1 MKFNLGPLVQ
11 KIQITNKCITFK
23 MARDEVPWPRSFF
36 LISVIFLYSDFSCTD
51 SHCYIKYANKFIS
64 EDARLKELEEGFL
77 NSSIILVG
85 GGGTQKNWGLVY
97 YPLPKT
103 CTLLWP
109 KYVVFLALFISW
121 PKVWYPI
128 YDHCGFTSRHFIF
141 ALTFWNYNIS
151 IKKDKKKI
159 ATEQLKMT
167 LAFNN

>member
-23 MARDEVPWPRSFF
+23 MARDEVPWPRRFF

-85 GGGTQKNWGLVY
+85 GGGPRKIGVWCTTLFLKLVPY
-97 YPLPKT
+97 YGQNMWFSLPY
-103 CTLLWP
+103 L
-109 KYVVFLALFISW
+109 
-121 PKVWYPI
+121 
-128 YDHCGFTSRHFIF
+128 
-141 ALTFWNYNIS
+141 
-151 IKKDKKKI
+151 
-159 ATEQLKMT
+159 
-167 LAFNN
+167 

>member
-36 LISVIFLYSDFSCTD
+36 LISVIFLYNDFSCTD

-85 GGGTQKNWGLVY
+85 GGDPEKLGFGV
-97 YPLPKT
+97 LP
-103 CTLLWP
+103 
-109 KYVVFLALFISW
+109 S
-121 PKVWYPI
+121 
-128 YDHCGFTSRHFIF
+128 S
-141 ALTFWNYNIS
+141 
-151 IKKDKKKI
+151 
-159 ATEQLKMT
+159 
-167 LAFNN
+167 